1 MDLKDLK
8 ALREEKMSRINA
20 VRDGAKALGQDLT
33 DENLTELEALA
44 DDVSGLDKQIEAAQ
58 AAHDRRVQ
66 LMERLDAQNE
76 QEDEVGV
83 VSTKDRAMSDPKHG
97 FKSVGEF
104 GAAVH
109 AACDPSRSYAIDERL
124 RMQAAATGNQ
134 QSVGADGGYLVPP
147 EFSNMIW
154 DGMNADPDNL
164 LAMTD
169 NYTVTGESLS
179 FPANAETSRANGSRF
194 GGVQGYWISEPGQI
208 ANSKPK
214 FRQVRIEPQ
223 ELAVLVYAT
232 DKLLRNTTALDQYI
246 SRAATSEINFLVS
259 DAIVNGTGTGQPKG
273 ILSSASRVTVAKET
287 GQAAST
293 IVAKNLDKM
302 WSRLHPKCRANAV
315 WFINVD
321 TEPQLQELSQEVGTG
336 GVPLYRP
343 AGGLAGSPLATLKG
357 RPVMP
362 IEYCQTL
369 GTEGDIILADMSA
382 YCTGTR
388 GGGVNSAMSIHLRFD
403 YAETAFRFMFEADGQ
418 PWLASAITPKNGT
431 NTLSPFVTLATRS

>member
-8 ALREEKMSRINA
+8 ALREEKMERANA
-20 VRDGAKALGQDLT
+20 IRNGAKALGQELSED
-33 DENLTELEALA
+33 NLTELEAIA
-44 DDVSGLDKQIEAAQ
+44 DEVGSLNDQIEQAQ
-58 AAHDRRVQ
+58 AAHDRRVK
-66 LMERLDAQNE
+66 LMERLDAQGT
-76 QEDEVGV
+76 QDDEPAV
-83 VSTKDRAMSDPKHG
+83 VSTKDRVLDDPKHG
-97 FKSVGEF
+97 FAGVGEF

-109 AACDPSRSYAIDERL
+109 AACDPSRGHAIDERL

-134 QSVGADGGYLVPP
+134 QSVGSDGGYLVPP

-154 DGMNADPDNL
+154 DGMNQDPDNL

-179 FPANAETSRANGSRF
+179 FPANAETSRANGSRY
-194 GGVQGYWISEPGQI
+194 GGVQGYWLSEAAQI
-208 ANSKPK
+208 TSSKPT

-246 SRAATSEINFLVS
+246 SRAATAEINFLVS
-259 DAIVNGTGTGQPKG
+259 DAIVNGTGAGQPKG

-293 IVAKNLDKM
+293 IVADNLDKM
-302 WSRLHPKCRANAV
+302 WSRLHPKSRANAV

-321 TEPQLQELSQEVGTG
+321 IEPQLQKLQQEIGTG

-418 PWLASAITPKNGT
+418 PWLASAITPKNGS